1 MPSRPIALS
10 LVLLGATVFT
20 PSTQAQRFAS
30 GPAGRGG
37 MGASRGG
44 GFGGRQAYVPRGRR
58 YFAGPGYWPYY
69 DSGFD
74 SGYEYGPG
82 MGAPPQVVYVP
93 VAPPAAPEPPPKP
106 AEAEVIE
113 LQGDH
118 WVRLSPNGPLL
129 VVGGSTQQQRAA
141 ISPSPATVAPA
152 RPAQAATPT
161 PAPPSAMLVFRD
173 GHQEAIGRYTIM
185 GTTIYVS
192 TEYWSSG
199 AWTRRVQIAEL
210 DVPATLKLNR
220 ERGANFRLPSGPEEV
235 MIGP

>member
-10 LVLLGATVFT
+10 LALLGATVFAA
-20 PSTQAQRFAS
+20 QAQRTAS
-30 GPAGRGG
+30 GPAGRAG
-37 MGASRGG
+37 MGPSRAG
-44 GFGGRQAYVPRGRR
+44 GFGSRPAYVPRGRR
-58 YFAGPGYWPYY
+58 YFAGPGYFPYY

-74 SGYEYGPG
+74 SGYEYGPA
-82 MGAPPQVVYVP
+82 MGAPPPRVVYMSP
-93 VAPPAAPEPPPKP
+93 APPAAPEPPPKP

-118 WVRLSPNGPLL
+118 WVRLSPNGPPQ

-141 ISPSPATVAPA
+141 ISTGVAPA
-152 RPAQAATPT
+152 RPAQVATPIAATP
-161 PAPPSAMLVFRD
+161 SALLVFRD